1 MFFFNIHRYMLF
13 LFFRKN
19 LFWKSFLNGIILWAY
34 RYSKTNV
41 LVSKLIFQCF
51 KFRVSFPYSKVSQ
64 ARWST
69 IWSPRP
75 RGSHY
80 RLPVGCGDV
89 MLEACPTSA
98 GCVWGI
104 WHIRPS
110 GCSSPSCGCPACPAP
125 VMFLLPS
132 CPFAPLSNA
141 LTISLS
147 VMTPYYCVKVA
158 YN

>member
-1 MFFFNIHRYMLF
+1 M
-13 LFFRKN
+13 K
-19 LFWKSFLNGIILWAY
+19 IIFEWNYFLWAY
-34 RYSKTNV
+34 HYSKTNV

-64 ARWST
+64 TRWST

-80 RLPVGCGDV
+80 HLPVGCGDL

-104 WHIRPS
+104 WHIHPS
-110 GCSSPSCGCPACPAP
+110 GCSSPSCGCPACPSSRD
-125 VMFLLPS
+125 V
-132 CPFAPLSNA
+132 PLS
-141 LTISLS
+141 LMSICTI
-147 VMTPYYCVKVA
+147 VKCL
-158 YN
+158 NNQSQCNDTLLLC